1 MSSDLTPKLPN
12 GLNLDAVRAK
22 LAQEDGK
29 RFWQS
34 IEQLSETKEYRQFLE
49 NEFPHVPATDD
60 QAGINRR
67 EVLKFAAASAALAGL
82 SACTKMPTQK
92 IVPYVKPPE
101 EIIPGRPL
109 FYATAMTLAGVA
121 TGLLVESHMGRPTK
135 IEGNRE
141 HPGSLGGTDVFAQA
155 ATLGLYDPDR
165 SKTVMHDG
173 RISDWPSFQAAMGNA
188 KTQLLQ
194 GGSGFRILTEI
205 VTSPSLAAQIQGLVK
220 QFPGSQWHQYEA
232 CGRDNAREGAKL
244 AFGRPVNTVYKL
256 DQADVIVSLD
266 ADFITCGPGHV
277 RYAREFSSRR
287 VVEGADAKLNRL
299 YVVESMT
306 TSTGAVADHRK
317 ALRASDVEAFAREL
331 AAATGNSGFGS
342 GTGPSGIPADW
353 TQAVAKDL
361 AAHRGSSVVMAG
373 EEQPAAVHALA
384 HALNAAL
391 GNVGKTVY
399 YTEPL
404 EANPINGMESL
415 RALVNDIHGGKV
427 QMLLILGGNP
437 VYDAPADFDFVRTL
451 LKVPLRIHSG
461 LYYDETGEWCQWHI
475 PATHFLEA
483 WGDGRGYDGTASVM
497 QPLIQ
502 PLYDGHSMGEILAS
516 FTNEANKTGYD
527 MVRDYWMSQRP
538 EKDKAYETY
547 WETSLHDGILA
558 GTAFAPIAVS
568 AHAGAVAA
576 TSSARGGDD
585 IEIVFKPDPTVFDG
599 RFANSGWLQE
609 LPKPNTKLT
618 WDNGAMISPQTAQ
631 KLGLK
636 DGNYVKLEQGGR
648 EVKAGIVLVP
658 GHANNSIT
666 LHLGYGRSKAGAV
679 GTGPGFNG
687 YLVRSS
693 DAPYIA
699 NGLRIEK
706 TGEKYYFAV
715 TQHQY
720 AIDHEGHDAS
730 QEGVEAVRRD
740 LVRIATLEEYRKDPD
755 FAAGKLDAKEMD
767 QTLYPRFKYE
777 GYSWG
782 MTIDLNKCVGC
793 NACVVACVA
802 ENNTP
807 VVGKEQVMKGRAMQ
821 WLRVDTYFRG
831 NLDAPEMYYE
841 PVPCM
846 QCENAPCEVVCP
858 VGATVHSPEGLN
870 EMVYNRCVGTRYC
883 SNNCPYK
890 VRRFNFFLFS
900 DYTTPSLYG
909 MRNPNVTV
917 RSRGVMEKCTYCVQ
931 RINAAKILSEE
942 QNRAVRDGEIVTACQ
957 GACPAEAIVFGNIND
972 KNSRVAKLKANSRNY
987 SLLDDL
993 NTRPRTTYLARVLNP
1008 NPDIRD

>member
-12 GLNLDAVRAK
+12 ALDMDAVRAK

-34 IEQLSETKEYRQFLE
+34 IDQLSETKEYREFLE
-49 NEFPHVPATDD
+49 NEFPHDPEKDSEGV
-60 QAGINRR
+60 NRR
-67 EVLKFAAASAALAGL
+67 DVLKFAAASAALAGL

-92 IVPYVKPPE
+92 IVPYVRPPE

-109 FYATAMTLAGVA
+109 FYATSMTLAGVA
-121 TGLLVESHMGRPTK
+121 NGLLVESHMGRPTK

-173 RISDWPSFQAAMGNA
+173 RISDWPSFQAAIANA
-188 KTQLLQ
+188 RTQLLS
-194 GGSGFRILTEI
+194 GGTGFRILTDI

-220 QFPGSQWHQYEA
+220 QFPGSQWHQYEP

-287 VVEGADAKLNRL
+287 IADSPDAKFNRL

-306 TSTGAVADHRK
+306 TSTGAIADHRK

-331 AAATGNSGFGS
+331 AAAA
-342 GTGPSGIPADW
+342 GTGGSSGGAGSSAIPSEW
-353 TQAVAKDL
+353 TQAVGKDL
-361 AAHRGSSVVMAG
+361 AAHRGTSVVMVG
-373 EEQPAAVHALA
+373 EEQPPAVHALA
-384 HALNAAL
+384 HAMNAAL

-404 EANPINGMESL
+404 EANPINGIESL
-415 RALVNDIHGGKV
+415 RQLVNDINGGKV

-437 VYDAPADFDFVRTL
+437 VYDAPADFEFKSAL
-451 LKVPLRIHSG
+451 MKVPLRIHSG
-461 LYYDETGEWCQWHI
+461 LYYDETGEWSQWHI
-475 PATHFLEA
+475 PAAHFLEA
-483 WGDGRGYDGTASVM
+483 WGDGRAYDGTASVM

-502 PLYDGHSMGEILAS
+502 PLYDGHAANEIVAS
-516 FTNEANKTGYD
+516 FTKDADKSGHD
-527 MVRDYWMSQRP
+527 IVRDYWMGQRP
-538 EKDKAYETY
+538 EKDKAYEAY
-547 WETSLHDGILA
+547 WETSLHDGVLA
-558 GTAFAPIAVS
+558 GTAFPAISVS
-568 AHAGAVAA
+568 AHAGSAS
-576 TSSARGGDD
+576 TSSAKPGSDD

-599 RFANSGWLQE
+599 RFANNGWLQE

-618 WDNGAMISPQTAQ
+618 WDNAAMISPQTAQ
-631 KLGLK
+631 RLGLK
-636 DGNYVKLEQGGR
+636 DKDYVKLELGGR
-648 EVKAGIVLVP
+648 EVKAGITLVP

-679 GTGPGFNG
+679 GTGPGFNAN
-687 YLVRSS
+687 LIRSS
-693 DAPYIA
+693 DAPSIA
-699 NGLRIEK
+699 NGLKIEK

-720 AIDHEGHDAS
+720 AIDQEGHQS
-730 QEGVEAVRRD
+730 SEEGEQAVRRD
-740 LVRIATLEEYRKDPD
+740 LVRIATLDEYRKDPN
-755 FAAGKLDAKEMD
+755 FAASKLDAKEMD
-767 QTLYPRFKYE
+767 QSLYPRFKYE

-807 VVGKEQVMKGRAMQ
+807 VVGKEQVMKGRAMH
-821 WLRVDTYFRG
+821 WIRVDTYFRG

-890 VRRFNFFLFS
+890 VRRFNFMLFS
-900 DYTTPSLYG
+900 DYTTPSLFG

-942 QNRAVRDGEIVTACQ
+942 QNRAVKDGEIVTACQ
-957 GACPAEAIVFGNIND
+957 GACPADAIVFGNIND
-972 KNSRVAKLKANSRNY
+972 KNSRVAKMKANSRNY

-1008 NPDIRD
+1008 NPEIRD

>member
-12 GLNLDAVRAK
+12 ALDMDAVRAK

-34 IEQLSETKEYRQFLE
+34 IDQLSETKEYREFLE
-49 NEFPHVPATDD
+49 NEFPHDPEKDSEGV
-60 QAGINRR
+60 NRR
-67 EVLKFAAASAALAGL
+67 DVLKFAAASAALAGL

-92 IVPYVKPPE
+92 IVPYVRPPE

-109 FYATAMTLAGVA
+109 FYATSMTLAGVA
-121 TGLLVESHMGRPTK
+121 NGLLVESHMGRPTK

-173 RISDWPSFQAAMGNA
+173 RISDWPSFQAAIANA
-188 KTQLLQ
+188 RTQLLS
-194 GGSGFRILTEI
+194 GGTGFRILTDI

-220 QFPGSQWHQYEA
+220 QFPGSQWHQYEP
-232 CGRDNAREGAKL
+232 CGRDSAREGAKL

-266 ADFITCGPGHV
+266 ADFITWGPGHV

-287 VVEGADAKLNRL
+287 VADSPDSKFNRL

-306 TSTGAVADHRK
+306 TSTGAIADHRK

-331 AAATGNSGFGS
+331 AAAVGAGASGGS
-342 GTGPSGIPADW
+342 GTSTIPAEW
-353 TQAVAKDL
+353 TQAVGKDL
-361 AAHRGSSVVMAG
+361 AAHRGTSVVMVG
-373 EEQPAAVHALA
+373 EEQPPAVHALA
-384 HALNAAL
+384 HAMNAAL

-404 EANPINGMESL
+404 EANPINGIESL
-415 RALVNDIHGGKV
+415 RQLVNDVTGGKV

-437 VYDAPADFDFVRTL
+437 VYDAPADFEFKSAL
-451 LKVPLRIHSG
+451 MKVPLRIHSG

-475 PATHFLEA
+475 PAAHFLEA
-483 WGDGRGYDGTASVM
+483 WGDGRAYDGTASVM

-502 PLYDGHSMGEILAS
+502 PLYDGHAANEIVAS
-516 FTNEANKTGYD
+516 FTKDADKNGHD
-527 MVRDYWMSQRP
+527 IVRDYWMGQRP
-538 EKDKAYETY
+538 EKDKAYEAY
-547 WETSLHDGILA
+547 WETSLHDGVLA
-558 GTAFAPIAVS
+558 GTAFVAISVS
-568 AHAGAVAA
+568 AHAGSSAW
-576 TSSARGGDD
+576 TSSARPGSDD

-599 RFANSGWLQE
+599 RFANNGWLQE

-618 WDNGAMISPQTAQ
+618 WDNAAMISPQTAQ
-631 KLGLK
+631 RLGLK
-636 DGNYVKLEQGGR
+636 DGDYVKLQLGGR
-648 EVKAGIVLVP
+648 EVKAGITLVP

-666 LHLGYGRSKAGAV
+666 LHLGYGRSKAGTV
-679 GTGPGFNG
+679 GTGPGFNAN
-687 YLVRSS
+687 LIRSS
-693 DAPYIA
+693 DAPSIA
-699 NGLRIEK
+699 NGLKIEK
-706 TGEKYYFAV
+706 TGDKYYFAV

-720 AIDHEGHDAS
+720 AIDQEGHQS
-730 QEGVEAVRRD
+730 SEEGEQAVRRD
-740 LVRIATLEEYRKDPD
+740 LVRIATLDEYRKDPN
-755 FAAGKLDAKEMD
+755 FAASKLDAKEMD
-767 QTLYPRFKYE
+767 QSLYPRFKYE

-793 NACVVACVA
+793 NACVLACVA

-807 VVGKEQVMKGRAMQ
+807 VVGKEQVMKGRAMH
-821 WLRVDTYFRG
+821 WIRVDTYFRG

-890 VRRFNFFLFS
+890 VRRFNFLLYS
-900 DYTTPSLYG
+900 DYTTPSLFG

-942 QNRAVRDGEIVTACQ
+942 QNRGVKDGEIVTACQ
-957 GACPAEAIVFGNIND
+957 GACPADAIVFGNIND
-972 KNSRVAKLKANSRNY
+972 KNSRVAKMKANSRNY

-1008 NPDIRD
+1008 NPEIRD